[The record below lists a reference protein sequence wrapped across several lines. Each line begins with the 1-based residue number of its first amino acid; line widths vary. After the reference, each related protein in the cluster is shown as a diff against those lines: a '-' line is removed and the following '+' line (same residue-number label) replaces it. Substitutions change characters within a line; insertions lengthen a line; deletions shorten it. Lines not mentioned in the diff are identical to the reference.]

1 VSSEDER
8 PRLWGEVGTREFEEA
23 IRKRREAEAYPL
35 ASIRR
40 LTRPNTGPL
49 DGSDVPPL
57 WWDIVEDRLFTRTG
71 DRVFVTTSS
80 IWEPTGYLPSSAVP
94 LAPMVGIGR
103 QRPLAAD
110 PRGRKTPEARFELDI
125 RATAKD
131 GTPFPKRVGTFRD
144 AESAWGWWFR
154 YGLPNCD
161 PNELS
166 EVGANE
172 VYLPWDPS

>member
-1 VSSEDER
+1 MGNEHKIWNGR
-8 PRLWGEVGTREFEEA
+8 GPFEEPA
-23 IRKRREAEAYPL
+23 DSARAADAYPL
-35 ASIRR
+35 AAIRR

-49 DGSDVPPL
+49 DGSDVPPM
-57 WWDIVEDRLFTRTG
+57 WWDTDTDRLYTVAGGSRPFRMVDSQWTPA
-71 DRVFVTTSS
+71 
-80 IWEPTGYLPSSAVP
+80 EALPVSAVA

-166 EVGANE
+166 EVGASE